1 MKALIVAHP
10 DDEIIWFSPQSFDLI
25 VIAFTGRHDR
35 PLAQQCRELAIA
47 EHPLKNRIV
56 LLNIQE
62 SGFWKDNSRINQLQE
77 SREILSNSLHKLKKQ
92 YYFKEIF
99 THNSTGEYG
108 HDDHILV
115 NELVTS
121 IFTESKIFCP
131 VDLNSYNE
139 QKTTI
144 LIKNDLNFYLKVKEI
159 YTKNKAW
166 TWKQN
171 YMPSTD
177 LYYSPHETNND
188 HC

>member
-10 DDEIIWFSPQSFDLI
+10 DDEIIWFSPQNFDLI

-56 LLNIQE
+56 LLNIEE
-62 SGFWKDNSRINQLQE
+62 SGFWKDNSRINQLRA
-77 SREILSNSLHKLKKQ
+77 SRKILSSSLRKLKKL
-92 YYFKEIF
+92 YSFKEIF

-121 IFTESKIFCP
+121 IFTESNP
-131 VDLNSYNE
+131 
-139 QKTTI
+139 
-144 LIKNDLNFYLKVKEI
+144 NFPKDYR
-159 YTKNKAW
+159 
-166 TWKQN
+166 
-171 YMPSTD
+171 
-177 LYYSPHETNND
+177 
-188 HC
+188 